1 MNSHGNHGTHGN
13 PTPPPGVFV
22 FPSAPPHFT
31 VKSVGVGWGNKK
43 PGEGRGSVH
52 SVGSVAIWIAAL
64 LVSACQPASRNGHDP
79 VGGIH
84 GVVAAATPEATEA
97 GVAILEAGGNAVDAA
112 VAVQFALAVTEP
124 AMSGLG
130 GGSQMLIHPPDTQP
144 IIVNG
149 TSYSPHDT
157 PRSTTED
164 DIRGHRAT
172 TIPTT
177 VRTMAYAWEHYG
189 SGNLTWLQ
197 LLQPAIRFA
206 EDGFVVGPFRH
217 NVWRRHR
224 DQLRADPVVAA
235 LFLTAREDVPS
246 TGSVFR
252 QPMLARTLRRLA
264 DQGAEDFYTGAIAQE
279 IASDMAANGGWITLD
294 DLRDLPNPRVLQ
306 PLRGSYRGWDV
317 YTSTPPGSGWV
328 VLQILNVLERSAPS
342 QLALDSPER
351 TATLAAALHMGHSSR
366 RATPITDLIDYQ
378 QEAARRIDKATAAR
392 LLEERASG
400 ETTHFTVVDRD
411 GRTVAVTS
419 SINAYFG
426 ARAAHE
432 TLGFLYNSYMH
443 EFVFESPEHPFAI
456 RPDGMPLSS
465 MSPTVLARDGRP
477 VMALGSPGSARI
489 ISAVT
494 QVVQLWVDERLPID
508 EAVATPRIH
517 ALPGQRF
524 YMEARRMP
532 GAVRRTME
540 QAGYTFPDVGWD
552 LSLNGLN
559 AYFGGVHAVAFD
571 GTAWHG
577 AADPRRDGAVGYAA
591 R

>member
-1 MNSHGNHGTHGN
+1 MNSLGLHEKHGN
-13 PTPPPGVFV
+13 PTRSSRNLGFSPHT
-22 FPSAPPHFT
+22 APFA
-31 VKSVGVGWGNKK
+31 VESEGWGGKER
-43 PGEGRGSVH
+43 PAEGRGSVR
-52 SVGSVAIWIAAL
+52 SVVSVSIWIATL
-64 LVSACQPASRNGHDP
+64 LVAACGTANERTQGLT
-79 VGGIH
+79 GGTH
-84 GVVAAATPEATEA
+84 GVVAAATPEATAA

-130 GGSQMLIHPPDTQP
+130 GGSQMLIHRPDTQP
-144 IIVNG
+144 VVVNG
-149 TSYSPHDT
+149 TSYSPHAT
-157 PRSTTED
+157 PGSTTAD

-177 VRTMAYAWEHYG
+177 VRTMAYAWEHFG
-189 SGNLTWLQ
+189 SGNVSWSQ
-197 LLQPAIRFA
+197 LLEAAIGFA

-217 NVWRRHR
+217 KVWQRHV

-235 LFLTAREDVPS
+235 LFLTEREDVPAE
-246 TGSVFR
+246 GSIFR
-252 QPMLARTLRRLA
+252 QPVLAGTLSRLA
-264 DQGAEDFYTGAIAQE
+264 EHGAEDFYTGTIARE

-294 DLRDLPNPRVLQ
+294 DLRDLPDPRVLQ
-306 PLRGSYRGWDV
+306 PLQGSYRGWDV

-351 TATLAAALHMGHSSR
+351 IATLAAALHIGHSSR

-378 QEAARRIDKATAAR
+378 QEAGERIEKGTAVR
-392 LLEERASG
+392 LLEERESG
-400 ETTHFTVVDRD
+400 ETTHFTVVD
-411 GRTVAVTS
+411 GEGMTVAVTS

-432 TLGFLYNSYMH
+432 TLGFLYNDYMH
-443 EFVFESPEHPFAI
+443 EFVFGLSEHPFAI
-456 RPDGMPLSS
+456 RPNGMPLSS

-477 VMALGSPGSARI
+477 VLALGSPGSARI

-494 QVVQLWVDERLPID
+494 QVVQLWVDEGLPID
-508 EAVATPRIH
+508 EAVTMPRIH
-517 ALPGQRF
+517 ALPGQRL

-540 QAGYTFPDVGWD
+540 QAGYTFPDLRWD

-571 GTAWHG
+571 GRTWRG
-577 AADPRRDGAVGYAA
+577 AADPRRDGAVGYA
-591 R
+591 RK